1 MRALCWGCGDESLS
15 SGRYG
20 GGWFGPLAGAIL
32 ASDQGLKLWAEQAL
46 VVGRGVEVVPGFFS
60 LTRVHNTG
68 VAFGM
73 AQGNNLLTG
82 LLAAGILLWA
92 AWMTRRWDWKRRFV
106 QVVAAMVAAGAVGN
120 LIDRVR
126 LGYVLDFFDF
136 HFRGWSWPAFNIAD
150 AGISVGVGLLVLS
163 WLVGKSPER
172 VAGGPE
178 ERKSEREKEL
188 EKFD

>member
-1 MRALCWGCGDESLS
+1 MCGCGEGDPLS
-15 SGRYG
+15 SGRYA
-20 GGWFGPLAGAIL
+20 GGWFWPAVLGIL
-32 ASDQGLKLWAEQAL
+32 ICDQALKVWAEQVLQLGTSLA
-46 VVGRGVEVVPGFFS
+46 VVPGLFS

-82 LLAAGILLWA
+82 MLAAGILVFA
-92 AWMTRRWDWKRRFV
+92 AWLAKGWDWERRFV
-106 QVVAAMVAAGAVGN
+106 QVVAAMVAGGALGN

-150 AGISVGVGLLVLS
+150 ACISAGVGLLVLS
-163 WLVGKSPER
+163 WLAGKSPEKR
-172 VAGGPE
+172 LD
-178 ERKSEREKEL
+178 K
-188 EKFD
+188 D

>member
-1 MRALCWGCGDESLS
+1 MRAGGERGGLN

-20 GGWFGPLAGAIL
+20 GGWFWPVALGIL
-32 ASDQGLKLWAEQAL
+32 ISDQALKLWAERAL
-46 VVGRGVEVVPGFFS
+46 KLGASVVVVPGFFS

-82 LLAAGILLWA
+82 LVAAGILVWA
-92 AWMTRRWDWKRRFV
+92 AWMARSWDWSRRFV
-106 QVVAAMVAAGAVGN
+106 QVVTAMVAAGAVGN

-136 HFRGWSWPAFNIAD
+136 HYHGWSWPAFNIAD
-150 AGISVGVGLLVLS
+150 ACISVGVGLLVLS
-163 WLVGKSPER
+163 WLSGKSPE
-172 VAGGPE
+172 
-178 ERKSEREKEL
+178 KQL
-188 EKFD
+188 D